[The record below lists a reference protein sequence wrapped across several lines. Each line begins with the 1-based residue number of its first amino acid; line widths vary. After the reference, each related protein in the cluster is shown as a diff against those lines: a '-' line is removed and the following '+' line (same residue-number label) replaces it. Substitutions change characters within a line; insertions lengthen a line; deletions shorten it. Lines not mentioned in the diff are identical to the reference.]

1 MNKWNSGKSDGQEVG
16 KKDVVDALATVVK
29 AMANGHRLEL
39 IELLA
44 QGEHSVEALA
54 QRAGMGVTSTS
65 AHLQILKRAGLVM
78 TRREGTTI
86 HHRLAGD
93 DVAELYVAAK
103 RVAMARS
110 AVLRD
115 RFQAFMDQPAAGPAT
130 PTIRPQDV
138 TPGMTV
144 LDVRPR
150 DEYLAGHLPGAISI
164 PFSELPDRYGE
175 IPSDRQ
181 VVLYCRGQFC
191 RFAREGATWLRDRGF
206 RAVAMDQ
213 GVVELRAD
221 DGVVLDAA

>member
-1 MNKWNSGKSDGQEVG
+1 MNKWKSGQPDGAEVG

-54 QRAGMGVTSTS
+54 QMAGMGVTSTS
-65 AHLQILKRAGLVM
+65 AHLQVLKRAGLVA
-78 TRREGTTI
+78 TRREGTTV

-93 DVAELYVAAK
+93 DVAELYTAMT
-103 RVAMARS
+103 RVAMGRS

-130 PTIRPQDV
+130 PTIRPKDV
-138 TPGMTV
+138 TSDMTV
-144 LDVRPR
+144 IDVRPR
-150 DEYLAGHLPGAISI
+150 DEYLAGHLSGAISI
-164 PFSELPDRYGE
+164 PFSELPARFGE
-175 IPSDRQ
+175 IQSDRQ
-181 VVLYCRGQFC
+181 VVLYCRGRFC

-206 RAVAMDQ
+206 QAVAMDQ
-213 GVVELRAD
+213 GVVELRAAD
-221 DGVVLDAA
+221 DVVLDAA